1 MKNILCY
8 GDSLTWGYSPQ
19 GTRHDFADRWPSVLN
34 AELGAHNVRVFNE
47 GLNGRTT
54 VFDDF
59 AVAANRNG
67 AQTLPTIL
75 ETHTPLD
82 LVIIMLGTNDLKN
95 YLCGN
100 ATATTRG
107 VGRLVEIIKNYP
119 YFLDK
124 DAPEIL
130 IISPPHCIPTDD
142 PILAGIFDGAVEKS
156 KKFAQEYRTL
166 SELTEC
172 AFFDAATI
180 AKASPVDGVHLDANN
195 TRAIGKNI
203 APMVAK
209 ILKL

>member
-19 GTRHDFADRWPSVLN
+19 GTRHDFVDRWPSVLN
-34 AELGAHNVRVFNE
+34 EELGLQNARVFNE

-75 ETHTPLD
+75 DTHTPLD

-100 ATATTRG
+100 VTATTRG
-107 VGRLVEIIKNYP
+107 VGRLVEIIKSYP
-119 YFLDK
+119 YFLDVE
-124 DAPEIL
+124 APPIL
-130 IISPPHCIPTDD
+130 IVSPPHCVETEEPV
-142 PILAGIFDGAVEKS
+142 LAGIFDGAVEKS
-156 KKFAQEYRTL
+156 KEFAQEYKAL
-166 SELTEC
+166 SELTGC
-172 AFFDAATI
+172 TFFDAATI
-180 AKASPVDGVHLDANN
+180 ANASSIDGVHLDATN

-203 APMVAK
+203 APLVEK